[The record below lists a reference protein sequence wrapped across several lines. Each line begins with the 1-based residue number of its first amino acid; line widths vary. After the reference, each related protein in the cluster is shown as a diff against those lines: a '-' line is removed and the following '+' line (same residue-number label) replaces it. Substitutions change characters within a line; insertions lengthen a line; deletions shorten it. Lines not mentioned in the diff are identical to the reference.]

1 MAEKKVKTI
10 ETVPVTFEHFT
21 AWDFMPPGSFYI
33 RTAGYIEISEDVFAD
48 YLFLKTSDRI
58 AAQNRINEIY
68 GKGKYTVIPAK
79 IQKTVSRLESG
90 GLSCTGTAT
99 RRGQQKR

>member
-1 MAEKKVKTI
+1 MPEKKIKPLV
-10 ETVPVTFEHFT
+10 TVNVEFEQFT
-21 AWDFMPPGSFYI
+21 EWDFVPPGSFYI
-33 RTAGYIEISEDVFAD
+33 RDASGDYIFM
-48 YLFLKTSDRI
+48 KTSDRQL
-58 AAQNRINEIY
+58 AQKHIDNEY
-68 GKGKYTVIPAK
+68 GKGKYNVVPAK